1 MYKMQ
6 IFISLKFYLL
16 SLSSSSSLSLLVKL
30 PLNIAKAQYTKL
42 GKGIFIRGQKGSD
55 SWALGK
61 NR

>member
-6 IFISLKFYLL
+6 IFVSLKFCLL
-16 SLSSSSSLSLLVKL
+16 SLSSSLSLLVKL